1 MSKIWPY
8 IASFFAGV
16 AVMAIAALKWFN
28 GDDYNTT
35 VKKLKQKR
43 VQGDA
48 VMSPIVESPKRRGNK
63 LTKEERKAIN
73 KAARDAKKL
82 IKNGPKP

>member
-1 MSKIWPY
+1 MAKIWGY
-8 IASFFAGV
+8 VSALLAG
-16 AVMAIAALKWFN
+16 ALIMAIAALKWFN

-48 VMSPIVESPKRRGNK
+48 VMSPVVESAETGNK
-63 LTKEERKAIN
+63 PDKLTRQQKRAIN

-82 IKNGPKP
+82 KKKL